1 MFWSLV
7 ASNEVWFQLVAY
19 LSCMTGEIAAQ
30 RPTQP
35 VKSCA
40 QPWQKQRTK
49 VAVLEKF
56 DGYDGSGQGD
66 K

>member
-1 MFWSLV
+1 MHDW
-7 ASNEVWFQLVAY
+7 
-19 LSCMTGEIAAQ
+19 EIAAQ

-49 VAVLEKF
+49 VAVFEKF
-56 DGYDGSGQGD
+56 DGSGYQM
-66 K
+66 